1 MALYKVTLAY
11 DGTDFLGFQRQG
23 SGRTVQSEIERAL
36 RLLNWQGRAIFSAGR
51 TDTGVHAEC
60 QVISFDFDWN
70 HSPEAL
76 GKALNA
82 NLPHDVAV
90 RWVSLAEDGFHP
102 RYSACW
108 RKYCYRLYSQP
119 ERYPLMDRYALRVWP
134 GANLDLLSEAARILI
149 GCHDFS
155 AFGKSPH
162 IGGNTIREV
171 FEAKWEE
178 ADGIVRFIVKANA
191 FLYHMVR
198 RMVYLQLQVGQER
211 LSLEDFAGAVNQS
224 KKQAP
229 GLTPPQGLVLLEV
242 GYNKK
247 V

>member
-1 MALYKVTLAY
+1 MALYKVNLAY

-23 SGRTVQSEIERAL
+23 SGRTVQFEVECAL
-36 RLLNWQGRAIFSAGR
+36 RRLNWQDETIFSAGR
-51 TDTGVHAEC
+51 TDTGVHAEG
-60 QVISFDFDWN
+60 QVISFDLDWA

-90 RWVSLAEDGFHP
+90 KWVGLAEEGFHP

-108 RKYCYRLYSQP
+108 RKYCYQLYSQP
-119 ERYPLMDRYALRVWP
+119 ERHPLLDRYALCVWP
-134 GANLDLLSEAARILI
+134 GAELDLLSESARFLI

-155 AFGKSPH
+155 AFGRSPRP
-162 IGGNTIREV
+162 GGHTVREV
-171 FEAKWEE
+171 FQANWAEV
-178 ADGIVRFIVKANA
+178 DGIVKFTVKANA

-198 RMVYLQLQVGQER
+198 RMVYLQLQVGQGR

-224 KKQAP
+224 KKQIP
-229 GLTPPQGLVLLEV
+229 GLAPPQGLVLLEV
-242 GYNKK
+242 GYNK
-247 V
+247 